1 MNTPTD
7 HDQQI
12 ADRDRIIAKL
22 RAQLTAA
29 LDEVVRLR
37 EARNSEG
44 NPNAGFAVSRKNP

>member
-37 EARNSEG
+37 EARNSAR
-44 NPNAGFAVSRKNP
+44 NPKAGLAVSRNVP